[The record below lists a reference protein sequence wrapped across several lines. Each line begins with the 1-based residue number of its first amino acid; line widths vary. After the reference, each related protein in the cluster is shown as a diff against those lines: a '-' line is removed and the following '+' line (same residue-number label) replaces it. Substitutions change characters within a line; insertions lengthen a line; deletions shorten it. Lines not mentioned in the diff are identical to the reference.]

1 MVGRPRP
8 QTLGRRT
15 DRAFVPMPH
24 QTGWG
29 PPAHPAPSPRF
40 RPHSARG
47 SEIGSPRALPPFSPA
62 GRAPLRPVTAV
73 RPTGQQSPRRSFMGP
88 CPPSPRVPTAR
99 PEVVRA
105 KPKKMRNLGRWQTSH
120 ETEYMDFVKKK
131 MVAHLPQFDIPP
143 LPEGELPPLTPQ
155 QKERQLMKK
164 EPAELAEELK
174 NNVFYSDIFNRLP
187 PPPGYIAVAV
197 LQPAEV
203 QVMREGDNRPKWRW

>member
-1 MVGRPRP
+1 
-8 QTLGRRT
+8 
-15 DRAFVPMPH
+15 
-24 QTGWG
+24 
-29 PPAHPAPSPRF
+29 
-40 RPHSARG
+40 
-47 SEIGSPRALPPFSPA
+47 
-62 GRAPLRPVTAV
+62 
-73 RPTGQQSPRRSFMGP
+73 MGP